1 MRSAGLSG
9 VVSDERSIRN
19 LVLAHIVSWKQT
31 NHLRRSRMNKHH
43 KIKSISVDFFSF
55 LNRLFLRI
63 FSVRISRI
71 LHKSDFKRILAWLSP
86 CYNGHSLIRVGAER
100 DGGYLVPDDL
110 EGIVACFSPGTDQVV
125 EFEKYFFSQG
135 VRCYL
140 ADASVSENP
149 FQNPLVDFKKK
160 YISGFSHGDFLSL
173 EDWIVSSFPSL
184 SGDMVLQIDI
194 EGWEYQALSTCP
206 LNLLEKF
213 RIVIIEFHDFHRTV
227 DRYFYRDLLAPVI
240 AKLSS
245 AFDPVHIHP
254 NNASPEFSLHGY
266 RCPQAFE
273 LTLHRKDRRCID
285 PPVSSIMNLPHI
297 LDQDNVS
304 SKRTLAISKD
314 WPIHHSW

>member
-1 MRSAGLSG
+1 ML
-9 VVSDERSIRN
+9 D
-19 LVLAHIVSWKQT
+19 HIVSWKQMT
-31 NHLRRSRMNKHH
+31 NHPCGSRMDNNH
-43 KIKSISVDFFSF
+43 KVKSISVDFFSF
-55 LNRLFLRI
+55 LNRLFLRFFGI
-63 FSVRISRI
+63 RVSRI
-71 LHKSDFKRILAWLSP
+71 IHRSDFKRVLAWLSP
-86 CYNGHSLIRVGAER
+86 CSNGHSLIRVGAEE

-135 VRCYL
+135 IRCYL

-149 FQNPLVDFKKK
+149 FKNPLVDFQKK

-173 EDWIVSSFPSL
+173 EDWIVGSFPSL

-194 EGWEYQALSTCP
+194 EGWEYQALSTCSMS
-206 LNLLEKF
+206 LLAKF
-213 RIVIIEFHDFHRTV
+213 RIIIIEFHDFHRTV

-245 AFDPVHIHP
+245 TFDPVHIHP

-273 LTLHRKDRRCID
+273 LTLHRKDRRYTD
-285 PPVSSIMNLPHI
+285 PPVPTIMNLPHA
-297 LDQDNVS
+297 LDQDNLPN
-304 SKRTLAISKD
+304 KRTLKISKQ
-314 WPIHHSW
+314 WPMHCSW